1 MGHGEAITE
10 IQRLAKYADRY
21 TLPYYQQW
29 VFGGPLKADRSVIA
43 AAAMALADDLDDQI
57 ARSALHAWA
66 SFGFLDSCATFENSR
81 FGKSHPDEVSAA
93 IRYLRVNSM
102 TPEELLA
109 DVHDEPSFIDFVQ
122 ALAKERFKAQ
132 ETEQDNPDTYVLDGA
147 FGWKNADVGSFLEA
161 ACASSSRN
169 PVPTWRHFAEFLY
182 GGKVY
187 E

>member
-1 MGHGEAITE
+1 MGHDEAIAE

-21 TLPYYQQW
+21 SLPYYRQW
-29 VFGGPLKADRSVIA
+29 VLDGPFKADGSVIA
-43 AAAMALADDLDDQI
+43 AAAITLADDLDDGI

-66 SFGFLDSCATFENSR
+66 SFGSLDNNEKFENSR
-81 FGKSHPDEVSAA
+81 FAKSHPDEVSFAV
-93 IRYLRVNSM
+93 RYLRVNAI
-102 TPEELLA
+102 TPEELLGN
-109 DVHDEPSFIDFVQ
+109 VHDEPSFIDFVQ

-132 ETEQDNPDTYVLDGA
+132 ETEHDNPRTYTLDGA
-147 FGWKNADVGSFLEA
+147 FGWKNADIGSFLEA
-161 ACASSSRN
+161 ACAGSSRN